1 VLTFLGISA
10 VLCVIGG
17 VLLRADAG
25 RRAARDEADD
35 LEAVR
40 QRLVAAGEDVD
51 AIDASSPVGGTVYRS
66 AAVAIEPPVDAR
78 LAELVIDPTLTAV
91 DVETAVEHVAPGVGS
106 LTSFAATVEDT
117 RMRTSAELRELHEA
131 EEAAYAEAPAQD
143 DRLFFADFNRR
154 MEAAFTDFAVGT
166 RRVARF
172 ASRFHGDEHYAD
184 CAHCA
189 EALHEHSDEYAQ
201 IVADREST
209 DTGQFSEDEI
219 RAILARA

>member
-10 VLCVIGG
+10 VLCAIGAA
-17 VLLRADAG
+17 LLRVDAG
-25 RRAARDEADD
+25 RRVARDKTDE

-40 QRLVAAGEDVD
+40 LRLLAAGEDVD

-66 AAVAIEPPVDAR
+66 AAVDVWMVKAVADE
-78 LAELVIDPTLTAV
+78 PTLTAA
-91 DVETAVEHVAPGVGS
+91 DVATAVEHVAPGVGS
-106 LTSFAATVEDT
+106 MASFAVAVEDT

-131 EEAAYAEAPAQD
+131 EEAAYAEAPEQEE
-143 DRLFFADFNRR
+143 RLFFADFNRR

-209 DTGQFSEDEI
+209 DTGQFSKDEI